1 MFVSIFKDFHTPVEE
16 QDIYSLFESI
26 KSSKYETD
34 IKAIR
39 YAYHQGNKFLGDEL
53 KSKLP
58 AFTPS
63 GTFTTR
69 RKAELL
75 KEYSKIIHLDFD
87 HIERNDLEMLSTKI
101 NASSYTFASFISP
114 SGEGLKVFVKVNC
127 AAHQHQEA
135 WSQLRELYFDY
146 IEVASDSKCKDV
158 SRLCFVSCDE
168 NLHLNKESEIF
179 QFNEPIKKET
189 RNEKI
194 FALNDNPIT
203 PEYCLEFTNK
213 KNEYIEGNRNNFIYQ
228 FSCNANRFGIGEE
241 ETLSF
246 VRSNF
251 NLKDFELKAAV
262 KSAYKNNFTEFA
274 KFAKFAEVAKF
285 AENPHQAKSTQIET
299 QTTDN
304 LMDDLLFNSP
314 TIPNSVYTS
323 LPNLLTIGANAFEQ
337 QREKDVFL
345 TSALSILSGCLPE
358 VSGEYGQRTVY
369 PNLFSFILAPAASGK
384 GSMISAKELADKYHQ
399 ELLQQSLEE
408 KKNYD
413 RQMRE
418 YKKRNN
424 AVSKNSNPEEEP
436 PEEPNFKVVFI
447 PANTSSAKIY
457 QHLQENEEMGIICET
472 EADTLGM
479 VFKND
484 WGSYSEL
491 LRSSF
496 HHERVSLSRKTN
508 REYIEIN
515 NPRLS
520 VALSGT
526 PNQIFNIITNAE
538 DGLFS
543 RFIYYLFR
551 TDRVWISPA
560 PKKGGQNL
568 TELFKVLSSQV
579 LEMVHFLKK
588 YPTKICL
595 PENQWETLNQA
606 FTTHLED
613 IDSLVGGDAL
623 SVVKRMGLILYRFC
637 MILTAIRKFE
647 NGDLSETIYCSNDDF
662 QTALSLVEVYL
673 QHSILMFNNLPNQ
686 SAQHGIKIKPK
697 KEKFFDSLP
706 EKFHRREAVEIG
718 TKLGI
723 KERTID
729 NTLKSWTGDFLQK
742 EDTGIYVK
750 VVI

>member
-1 MFVSIFKDFHTPVEE
+1 VEE

-87 HIERNDLEMLSTKI
+87 YIDRKDLEIIYTKI
-101 NASSYTFASFISP
+101 NSSSYTFASFISP

-146 IEVASDSKCKDV
+146 IGLASDSKCKDV
-158 SRLCFVSCDE
+158 SCLCFVSYDE
-168 NLHLNKESEIF
+168 NLY
-179 QFNEPIKKET
+179 FNEKSEVFKVNTYET
-189 RNEKI
+189 QLPQQSNTAEGSNAVNPKI
-194 FALNDNPIT
+194 QQPNNPTI
-203 PEYCLEFTNK
+203 EQCLEFTNV
-213 KNEYIEGNRNNFIYQ
+213 KNAYIEGNRNNFIYQ
-228 FSCNANRFGIGEE
+228 FSCNANRFGINEE

-251 NLKDFELKAAV
+251 DLKDFELKAAV

-285 AENPHQAKSTQIET
+285 AENPHQAKSTQIEI

-304 LMDDLLFNSP
+304 LMDDLLFKSP
-314 TIPNSVYTS
+314 TIPASVYAS
-323 LPNLLTIGANAFEQ
+323 LPNLLTIGTNAFEQ

-345 TSALSILSGCLPE
+345 TSALSILSGCLPN
-358 VSGEYGQRTVY
+358 VLGEYGQRTVY

-408 KKNYD
+408 KRNYD

-424 AVSKNSNPEEEP
+424 AINKNSNPEEEP
-436 PEEPNFKVVFI
+436 PEEPKFKVVFI

-457 QHLQENEEMGIICET
+457 QHLQENDEMGIICET

-479 VFKND
+479 VFKNE

-496 HHERVSLSRKTN
+496 HHEKVSLSRKTN

-551 TDRVWISPA
+551 TDTVWISPA
-560 PKKGGQNL
+560 PRKGGKNL
-568 TELFKVLSSQV
+568 TELFKNLSAQV

-588 YPTKICL
+588 YPTQIQL
-595 PENQWETLNQA
+595 TDEQWYTLNQA

-647 NGDLSETIYCSNDDF
+647 NGDLSETIFCSDDDF

-706 EKFHRREAVEIG
+706 EKFHRKEAVEIG

-729 NTLKSWTGDFLQK
+729 NTLKTWTGELLQK
-742 EDTGIYVK
+742 EDTGVYVK
-750 VVI
+750 V